1 MKTRRIAQNPY
12 ESFHGRLVAF
22 AALLLLSAAASGE
35 ELQSAVSRLCQG
47 VQGDD
52 AKAAKLVAAA
62 TQGEV
67 GEELAGGLLKVA
79 ADLAIKSADSK
90 TGLQAGIDALD
101 ALIRKAPAA
110 QAAYYRSRLELLC
123 REAYR
128 RAKPQAQADTAS
140 DVMKRMEASGDSAA
154 SARRWEDA
162 EGRYA
167 IALRMA
173 DMSGHT
179 QVQLDHK
186 LRMARHFNAAMRQ
199 AKTAQAAAGA
209 GDKSANA
216 RLGMLYLTSLNEPAR
231 AWELLKTESGEVLR
245 TCVPLAMKDA
255 AELPGEALIQ
265 LCDWYSK
272 SLATKVEDFARELM
286 LRKARQYAGLA
297 QSKAGSAAPQAQ
309 TGPDR
314 VKTLDEQLAGYSY
327 VGRMLAKNRYL
338 DLLAMADID
347 RDAGKDKW
355 KYAEDSFQ
363 SSGQD
368 DGSLKLPVKVE
379 GSYQLT
385 LQLAKTKAARDL
397 YVSFPVGGKQLKLH
411 LAEYNLADWFRG
423 GRGAAWTQDA
433 QGPVLAQAG
442 PGGGARGGIPPGR
455 GGGGGRGLGGIP
467 GLNRGTGIFMRA
479 ELIGTGRQE
488 GSSSVSAID
497 PQYEKRTWVP
507 YDIDISVKITDA
519 KATVAVSVGANQKL
533 AWSGDISSLS
543 SLDPEPS
550 PITVRFVQAGLAV
563 RTVKLVPRGAVQ
575 YSYDDKPP
583 PVAELPAAGPALT
596 SPATPTTAPA
606 APQPVGK

>member
-1 MKTRRIAQNPY
+1 
-12 ESFHGRLVAF
+12 
-22 AALLLLSAAASGE
+22 LLLLSAAARGE
-35 ELQSAVSRLCQG
+35 DLQSAVGRLCQG

-52 AKAAKLVAAA
+52 AKAAKLVAAT

-67 GEELAGGLLKVA
+67 GEELAAGLLKVA

-101 ALIRKAPAA
+101 ALIRKVPG

-123 REAYR
+123 QEAYR
-128 RAKPQAQADTAS
+128 RAKPQAQADVAS
-140 DVMKRMEASGDSAA
+140 DVMKRIEAAGDSAS
-154 SARRWEDA
+154 SARMWEDSD
-162 EGRYA
+162 GRYA

-173 DMSGHT
+173 GLSGHT
-179 QVQLDHK
+179 QVALDGK
-186 LRMARHFNAAMRQ
+186 LRMARHFSAATRQ
-199 AKTAQAAAGA
+199 AKAAQAAAGT

-231 AWELLKTESGEVLR
+231 AWELLKNDSGEVLR
-245 TCVPLAMKDA
+245 TCVPLAMQDA

-265 LCDWYSK
+265 MCDWYGK

-286 LRKARQYAGLA
+286 LRKARRYAELA
-297 QSKAGSAAPQAQ
+297 QAKAGSSAPQAQ
-309 TGPDR
+309 TASDR
-314 VKTLDEQLAGYSY
+314 VKALDEQLAGYCY
-327 VGRMLAKNRYL
+327 VGRMLAKNRFL

-347 RDAGKDKW
+347 RDAGRDKW
-355 KYAEDSFQ
+355 KYAENSFQ
-363 SSGQD
+363 SAGQD

-385 LQLAKTKAARDL
+385 IQLAKTKGARDV
-397 YVSFPVGGKQLKLH
+397 YVSFPVGDKQLKLH
-411 LAEYNLADWFRG
+411 LTEYNLADWLRG
-423 GRGAAWTQDA
+423 GRGAAWTHDV
-433 QGPVLAQAG
+433 QGPVLAAIG
-442 PGGGARGGIPPGR
+442 PGR
-455 GGGGGRGLGGIP
+455 GGGLGGTGRGGPGGYAPGNFP
-467 GLNRGTGIFMRA
+467 GLRGGTGIFMRA

-507 YDIDISVKITDA
+507 YDIDISVKIADA

-563 RTVKLVPRGAVQ
+563 RTVKLVPRGTVQ
-575 YSYDDKPP
+575 YAYDDSPP
-583 PVAELPAAGPALT
+583 PVAELPAAPPALT
-596 SPATPTTAPA
+596 SPATPTTPPA
-606 APQPVGK
+606 ARQPTGK